1 MVSEKDK
8 EQESEPA
15 FKVTD
20 RRQFT
25 SEGEAR
31 FSAPEASESPE
42 KMLEK
47 PNEAPAK
54 EVIDSDYADF
64 QKADSSSDATTA
76 PEKPSEE
83 PAKADD
89 SPDDAAA
96 SEKLP
101 ETIDFAQFVYS
112 LATTTMVH
120 LGEIAEPTTGQ
131 KMENIEAARQM
142 IDILSMLQEKTEGNL
157 TSDESKALEGLLYE
171 LRMKFVSKNKTV
183 AL

>member
-8 EQESEPA
+8 EQEEEESA

-25 SEGEAR
+25 SEGETR
-31 FSAPEASESPE
+31 SSAPEASESPE
-42 KMLEK
+42 KISEK
-47 PNEAPAK
+47 PSEEPAQ
-54 EVIDSDYADF
+54 VDDSP
-64 QKADSSSDATTA
+64 DATTA
-76 PEKPSEE
+76 SEKPSEE

-89 SPDDAAA
+89 SPDVATA
-96 SEKLP
+96 SEKPP

-131 KMENIEAARQM
+131 KMENVEAARQM
-142 IDILSMLQEKTEGNL
+142 IDILSILQEKTEGNL
-157 TSDESKALEGLLYE
+157 TSDESKLLEGLLYE
-171 LRMKFVSKNKTV
+171 LRMKFVSKNKAV
-183 AL
+183 DL

>member
-8 EQESEPA
+8 EQESESA

-20 RRQFT
+20 RRQFN

-31 FSAPEASESPE
+31 PLSPKAPGPSE
-42 KMLEK
+42 K
-47 PNEAPAK
+47 
-54 EVIDSDYADF
+54 I
-64 QKADSSSDATTA
+64 

-89 SPDDAAA
+89 SEKT
-96 SEKLP
+96 SEK
-101 ETIDFAQFVYS
+101 IDFSQFVYS

-142 IDILSMLQEKTEGNL
+142 IDILSILQEKTKGNL
-157 TSDESKALEGLLYE
+157 TSDEKKLLEGLLYE
-171 LRMKFVSKNKTV
+171 LHMKFVSKNKAV
-183 AL
+183 SL

>member
-8 EQESEPA
+8 EQELESA

-25 SEGEAR
+25 SEGETR
-31 FSAPEASESPE
+31 SSVPEASESPE
-42 KMLEK
+42 K
-47 PNEAPAK
+47 
-54 EVIDSDYADF
+54 IS
-64 QKADSSSDATTA
+64 
-76 PEKPSEE
+76 EKPSEE
-83 PAKADD
+83 SVEADD
-89 SPDDAAA
+89 SPDAATA
-96 SEKLP
+96 SEKPSEESAEVNNSPDAATASEKPP

-142 IDILSMLQEKTEGNL
+142 IDILSILQEKTEGNL
-157 TSDESKALEGLLYE
+157 TADENKLLEGLLYE
-171 LRMKFVSKNKTV
+171 LRMKFVSKSKAV
-183 AL
+183 DL

>member
-8 EQESEPA
+8 EQELESA

-25 SEGEAR
+25 SEGETR
-31 FSAPEASESPE
+31 SSVPEASESPE
-42 KMLEK
+42 K
-47 PNEAPAK
+47 
-54 EVIDSDYADF
+54 IS
-64 QKADSSSDATTA
+64 
-76 PEKPSEE
+76 EKPSEE
-83 PAKADD
+83 SVEADD
-89 SPDDAAA
+89 SPDAATA
-96 SEKLP
+96 SEKPP

-142 IDILSMLQEKTEGNL
+142 IDILSILQEKTEGNL
-157 TSDESKALEGLLYE
+157 TSDESKLLEGLLYE
-171 LRMKFVSKNKTV
+171 LRMKFVSKNKAV
-183 AL
+183 DL

>member
-8 EQESEPA
+8 EQEELESA

-25 SEGEAR
+25 SEGEKR
-31 FSAPEASESPE
+31 PSAPESSESPE
-42 KMLEK
+42 K
-47 PNEAPAK
+47 
-54 EVIDSDYADF
+54 IS
-64 QKADSSSDATTA
+64 
-76 PEKPSEE
+76 EKPSEE

-89 SPDDAAA
+89 SPDATTA
-96 SEKLP
+96 SEKPSEEPAKADDSPDVATASEKPPESP

-131 KMENIEAARQM
+131 KMENLEVKVRRHIKPLLLVIQLE
-142 IDILSMLQEKTEGNL
+142 IHLKTRL
-157 TSDESKALEGLLYE
+157 VLL
-171 LRMKFVSKNKTV
+171 
-183 AL
+183 